1 MFVDARS
8 IPNNETLDTDIC
20 IIGAGAAGIAL
31 AHEFAGQ
38 TMRVMLLEAGDF
50 EYAQETQD
58 LNAGE
63 NIGLPYFPL
72 AVSRLRYFGGTTN
85 HWGGT
90 CRPFDELDFE
100 ARPWVPHS
108 GWPFSKSELDPY
120 YVRAEVLC
128 RLSSH
133 EWSTDY
139 WLAQDRF
146 DPLPLSDER
155 LITRVAQIVKTSNRR
170 FAQSYRDELDR
181 AANITV
187 YLNANLT
194 SLETDEAAGSVTQAH
209 VATLSGNTFVAQ
221 AKLFILAAGAVEN
234 ARLLLLSNQRQPAG
248 LGNQHDL
255 VGRYFMEH
263 PRLVGGIWL
272 PTDSRLAMGLYGLH
286 HAGSTPVKA
295 YIALTAETLRRE
307 EMVDVQIDLDPIYA
321 QAYVEASNSEEV
333 AGLKTLLKGLRAGR
347 MPDDF
352 QNHLTHVLSD
362 LMTWHDHAVAMAPL
376 PLPKP
381 EVISRFLQ
389 ADAAERIEL
398 IGDVFGDVALAAYA
412 ELSGVI
418 PVEYV
423 EVSTRVE
430 QVPNPDSRVTLSQ
443 ERDALG
449 LNRAQLDWQLTS
461 LERQSM
467 VRALEIFGAELG
479 RTGLGRLQVKVDRDD
494 ASWPEDLRGGWHHI
508 GTTRMH
514 EDPRRGVVD
523 RNCQVHGLSNLFVAG
538 SSVFPTSGSGTPT
551 MTLVSLALRLA
562 DHIKARLR

>member
-8 IPNNETLDTDIC
+8 ISNDETLNTDIC
-20 IIGAGAAGIAL
+20 IVGAGAAGITL

-38 TMRVMLLEAGDF
+38 SVRVTVLEAGGF
-50 EYAQETQD
+50 EYTQETQD
-58 LNAGE
+58 LNAGG

-100 ARPWVPHS
+100 ARPWVPNS
-108 GWPFSKSELDPY
+108 GWPFPKSELDSHY
-120 YVRAEVLC
+120 DRAEDIC
-128 RLSSH
+128 HLSSH

-155 LITRVAQIVKTSNRR
+155 LITRVAQIVKTSSRR
-170 FAQSYRDELDR
+170 FAQNYRDELER

-187 YLNANLT
+187 YLNANIT
-194 SLETDEAAGSVTQAH
+194 NLETDEAVGTVTQAQ
-209 VATLSGNTFVAQ
+209 VATLSGNRFGVQ

-248 LGNQHDL
+248 LGNQHDR
-255 VGRYFMEH
+255 VGRFFMEH

-272 PTDSRLAMGLYGLH
+272 PTDNHLPLGLYGLH

-295 YIALTAETLRRE
+295 YIALTDETLRRE
-307 EMVDVQIDLDPIYA
+307 ELVDVQIDLDPIY
-321 QAYVEASNSEEV
+321 QQGYVDAMSSEEV
-333 AGLKTLLKGLRAGR
+333 AGLKALLKGLRTGTK
-347 MPDDF
+347 PDDF
-352 QNHLTHVLSD
+352 QNHLTHVLAD
-362 LMTWHDHAVAMAPL
+362 LMTWHDHAFAMAPL

-381 EVISRFLQ
+381 EVIRRFFQ
-389 ADAAERIEL
+389 ADADERVEL

-418 PVEYV
+418 PVEYI
-423 EVSTRVE
+423 EVSPRIE

-461 LERQSM
+461 LDRRSM

-479 RTGLGRLQVKVDRDD
+479 RTGLGRLQLNVDEDD
-494 ASWPEDLRGGWHHI
+494 SSWPDDLRGGWHHI

-514 EDPRRGVVD
+514 DDPRQGVVD
-523 RNCQVHGLSNLFVAG
+523 RNCQVHGMSNLFIAG
-538 SSVFPTSGSGTPT
+538 SSVFPTSGAGTPT

-562 DHIKARLR
+562 DHIKARIG

>member
-8 IPNNETLDTDIC
+8 ISNDELLDTDIC
-20 IIGAGAAGIAL
+20 IIGAGAAGITL

-38 TMRVMLLEAGDF
+38 AMRVAILEGGDF
-50 EYAQETQD
+50 EYVQETQD
-58 LNAGE
+58 LNAGP

-72 AVSRLRYFGGTTN
+72 AISRLRYFGGTTN

-100 ARPWVPHS
+100 ARPWVPNS

-120 YVRAEVLC
+120 YARAEVIC

-139 WLAQDRF
+139 WLTQDRF
-146 DPLPLSDER
+146 APIPLSDER

-170 FAQSYRDELDR
+170 FAQNYRDELDS

-194 SLETDEAAGSVTQAH
+194 HLETDEAVGRVTQAH
-209 VATLSGNTFVAQ
+209 VATLSGNTFAVQ
-221 AKLFILAAGAVEN
+221 AKLFVLAAGAVQN
-234 ARLLLLSNQRQPAG
+234 ARMLLLSNQRHPAG

-263 PRLVGGIWL
+263 PRLAGGIWL
-272 PTDSRLAMGLYGLH
+272 PTDRHLAMGMYGLH
-286 HAGSTPVKA
+286 HAGSTPVKG
-295 YIALTAETLRRE
+295 YIAFTAETLRQE
-307 EMVDVQIDLDPIYA
+307 EMVDVQIDLDPIY
-321 QAYVEASNSEEV
+321 QQTYVDAINSEEV
-333 AGLKTLLKGLRAGR
+333 DGLKALLKGLRTVQK
-347 MPDDF
+347 PDDF
-352 QNHLTHVLSD
+352 QNHLTHVLAD
-362 LMTWHDHAVAMAPL
+362 LMTWHDHALAMAPL

-381 EVISRFLQ
+381 EVIRRFFQ

-398 IGDVFGDVALAAYA
+398 IGEVFGDVALAAYA
-412 ELSGVI
+412 ELSGVV
-418 PVEYV
+418 PVEHV
-423 EVSTRVE
+423 EISTRVE
-430 QVPNPDSRVTLSQ
+430 QIPNPDSRVTLSE

-479 RTGLGRLQVKVDRDD
+479 RTGLGRLQLLIGEDD
-494 ASWPEDLRGGWHHI
+494 TQWPDDLRGGWHHI

-514 EDPRRGVVD
+514 EDPRQGVVD
-523 RNCQVHGLSNLFVAG
+523 RNCQVHGIENLFVAG
-538 SSVFPTSGSGTPT
+538 SSVFPTSGAGTPT
-551 MTLVSLALRLA
+551 LTLVSLAIRLA
-562 DHIKARLR
+562 DQIKARMG